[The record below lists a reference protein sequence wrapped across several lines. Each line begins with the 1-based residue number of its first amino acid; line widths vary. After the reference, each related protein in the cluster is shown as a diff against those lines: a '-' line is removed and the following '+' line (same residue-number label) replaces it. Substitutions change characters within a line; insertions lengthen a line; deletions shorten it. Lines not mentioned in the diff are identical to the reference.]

1 MASIRYSMEAEME
14 DGTVHQIDAD
24 QRDVAAWE
32 IAPFG
37 TSGNE
42 MGQRIHLAMR
52 YMAWHFLKRTKATKS
67 TFDKFNEECVEV
79 RDAGT
84 PEGDEGLD
92 PGPTAPTEG
101 P

>member
-14 DGTVHQIDAD
+14 DGTVHTVEAD

-42 MGQRIHLAMR
+42 MGARIHLAMR
-52 YMAWHFLKRTKATKS
+52 YMAWHCLKRTKVLKS

-79 RDAGT
+79 RDAAT
-84 PEGDEGLD
+84 EDDDDRLD
-92 PGPTAPTEG
+92 PGQTAPTEG